1 MSALSGWAPEF
12 SSGGERRLEELLAP
26 ADQRYTGLL
35 RFWEDWLSFGL
46 LAATQFAVA
55 FSIARA
61 NWVDEMPVLPVA
73 TAIGLVVGAV
83 LARVRALT
91 LALFLLGLAIGF
103 AVSVA
108 MVMQTMELS
117 DPLAGGGIAT
127 RWSELWGRMGDWL
140 GALFGGGVSS
150 DPLPF
155 VLLMVFVVWFVP
167 YVAAWA
173 VFRWQNAW
181 LALVP
186 AGVALLTNIS
196 YLPGK
201 PSFAFIVFLFA
212 AMLLFA
218 RIHLLRTIRG
228 WRGREIAIPHLLSLE
243 VVFASAWVGVGLI
256 LVAWVIPTGN
266 NWEPAA
272 GAWNDAIRP
281 VTDRLQPLGQVFIG
295 IDGKRSQLVH
305 QFEGVLPLQGR
316 VRLDDETMYI
326 VSIEA
331 SSVPHLRSNVFDEY
345 DRSGWRLS
353 DTERVE
359 LPGTTVE
366 AAEFGTPETRAQVRR
381 PVAVE
386 VFVESPL
393 SDRRLL
399 AVGDPLASDVD
410 AQFLT
415 GASRDDLVGLRP
427 DSRVESGDSYTTVG
441 TISAADVDQL
451 ITAGNEYPEWVLERY
466 LQLPDSLPE
475 RVGEL
480 AAEVA
485 GDTNIAYVAA
495 FQIERYLRTNYAFDL
510 RVEDQPPRRDPV
522 DFFLFESQAG
532 YFDHHATVMAVMLR
546 TLGIPTR
553 IAVGFSLDESSFD
566 EETRTHVLSEEDS
579 WAWPE
584 VYFPGYGWVEFNP
597 TPVREVVNRP
607 GPNLIPLGGGGGGVD
622 DPLTAEQIEAI
633 DDLELQ
639 ILAIEEA
646 RQREIGRTNDDG
658 GSSVASPAV
667 LLGWLMAVVAA
678 GAVLLLVT
686 RGAWAYP
693 YRGLS
698 PATAR
703 WAKIQR
709 LSSWAG
715 VAVPSNRTPLE
726 AAGEL
731 QRELEAEEPL
741 DLLASN
747 FTRERY
753 GANGAGEAEPV
764 EDDAEVRRADA
775 IYRAIRNRLFRETLL
790 RRLGFRRR
798 SS

>member
-1 MSALSGWAPEF
+1 MSALSGWAPELA
-12 SSGGERRLEELLAP
+12 SGGERRLEELFAP
-26 ADQRYTGLL
+26 ADRRYSGLL

-61 NWVDEMPVLPVA
+61 NWVDEMPVLPLA
-73 TAIGLVVGAV
+73 TAIGLVAGAV
-83 LARVRALT
+83 LARARAMP

-117 DPLAGGGIAT
+117 DPLAGSGFAT
-127 RWSELWGRMGDWL
+127 RWSELWARMGDWL
-140 GALFGGGVSS
+140 SALFGGGVSS

-155 VLLMVFVVWFVP
+155 VLLMVFVVWFLP

-201 PSFAFIVFLFA
+201 PSFEFIVFLFA

-281 VTDRLQPLGQVFIG
+281 VTDRLEPLGQVFIG
-295 IDGKRSQLVH
+295 VDGQGSQLVH

-316 VRLDDETMYI
+316 VRLDDKTMYI
-326 VSIEA
+326 VSTEA
-331 SSVPHLRSNVFDEY
+331 SAISHLRSSVFDEY
-345 DRSGWRLS
+345 NRSGWRLS

-359 LPGTTVE
+359 LPGITVE
-366 AAEFGTPETRAQVRR
+366 TAEFGTPETRAQVRR
-381 PVAVE
+381 PVTVE

-399 AVGDPLASDVD
+399 SVGDPLASDVD
-410 AQFLT
+410 AEFLT
-415 GASRDDLVGLRP
+415 GASSDDLVGLRP

-441 TISAADVDQL
+441 TISAADVGQL
-451 ITAGNEYPEWVLERY
+451 VTAGNEYPEWVLERY
-466 LQLPDSLPE
+466 LQLPDSLPD

-480 AAEVA
+480 AAEIA
-485 GDTNIAYVAA
+485 GDSSSAYVAA
-495 FQIERYLRTNYAFDL
+495 FQIERYLRSNYAFDL

-532 YFDHHATVMAVMLR
+532 YFDHHATAMAVMLR
-546 TLGIPTR
+546 TLGIPMR

-597 TPVREVVNRP
+597 TPVREVVDRR
-607 GPNLIPLGGGGGGVD
+607 GLNLIPIGGLGAGTDDDLDLFGVD
-622 DPLTAEQIEAI
+622 DFLFEEQLEAIEA
-633 DDLELQ
+633 
-639 ILAIEEA
+639 AA
-646 RQREIGRTNDDG
+646 RQREIDLLAADD
-658 GSSVASPAV
+658 SSSASPTV
-667 LLGWLMAVVAA
+667 ILSWLIALTAA

-715 VAVPSNRTPLE
+715 VAAPSNRTPLE

-731 QRELEAEEPL
+731 QRALEAEEPL

-753 GANGAGEAEPV
+753 GANGAGAAEPV
-764 EDDAEVRRADA
+764 ADDPEVRRADA